1 MKRLKSLFLSIA
13 FLAIGEGLILSPPVR
28 AQSPLEKSEQDASA
42 LNRPIRDKW
51 ALVVGISEFA
61 NPSLNLKYSA
71 KDAQDFAAYLVREAG
86 FAPDHVRLL
95 LNKEATERRILSELG
110 DKFLPRTAHPDDLVV
125 LYISTHGSGADL
137 DVGGQNY
144 LIAYDTDVDDLYTTG
159 IPMQKL
165 ASDIKERVHCD
176 RVVIF
181 LDACHS
187 GATRTESKGLSR
199 TGIDAGE
206 LAVGSGQMVIASS
219 SEDQVSWESK
229 NGANGVFTANLL
241 EALRKK
247 GKDTTIGEMFS
258 ELKERVQEQVL
269 RERGRMQ
276 TPVLESK
283 WKGNDLCIAA
293 QPVNRRPGLP
303 DVKSAS
309 TKVGA
314 SIALSQPSVSQPP
327 ILEKPIQE
335 KPIQEKP
342 VQPVSQPPISQKPA
356 ERIEKPAAA
365 YVKPGILIVPGTSV
379 GRSRL
384 GMSREEVENILGR
397 PTSEGAGSITYRT
410 ADRRYFLSLRFS
422 EGKVSEIAFSSP
434 AFQTASGLGL
444 ANVSALAADKDS
456 GVKVVVK
463 HGPFTVAEPTSGG
476 LRLAWRESGN
486 SFGVVYK
493 GAPTDMLR
501 WWADLMPGL
510 ENAVALNM
518 VPHPLAQAKESAKVQ
533 AGSGSQS
540 SSTAQ
545 ANLIVPG
552 KSIAK
557 IRLGM
562 SRSEIIS
569 LLGKP
574 GDQAGS
580 VFSYWTPDR
589 KYILAVR
596 FVDDKAS
603 EVLFNSKAFSTSF
616 GLNVAN
622 FTGPEFRS
630 YFAPVHQAGARPAPI
645 FTLKEGGLSFIQPVA
660 VSYPMGWLHSLSNRA
675 DDMEWMAE
683 IVSDLQKGRN
693 GKPLG
698 GPRGR
703 RRLQSMSHFDLDQY

>member
-1 MKRLKSLFLSIA
+1 MSIA
-13 FLAIGEGLILSPPVR
+13 LLASGEGLVLSPPVR
-28 AQSPLEKSEQDASA
+28 AQSPIEKSEPDAGA

-71 KDAQDFAAYLVREAG
+71 KDAQDFAAYLVKEAG

-95 LNKEATERRILSELG
+95 LNKDATERRILSELG

-303 DVKSAS
+303 EVKSAS
-309 TKVGA
+309 TKAGS
-314 SIALSQPSVSQPP
+314 SIVLAPPPVSQPP
-327 ILEKPIQE
+327 VHERPTPPVSPPPI
-335 KPIQEKP
+335 
-342 VQPVSQPPISQKPA
+342 SQPPISQKPA
-356 ERIEKPAAA
+356 EKVEKPAAA

-444 ANVSALAADKDS
+444 ANVSALSAERDS
-456 GVKVVVK
+456 GLKVIGK
-463 HGPFTVAEPTSGG
+463 HGPFTVVEPASGG

-493 GAPTDMLR
+493 GTPTDMLR
-501 WWADLMPGL
+501 WCAELMPGFD
-510 ENAVALNM
+510 NAAALNM
-518 VPHPLAQAKESAKVQ
+518 VPGRPLAPAKEPARVQ
-533 AGSGSQS
+533 AGTESQS
-540 SSTAQ
+540 QLSNTAQ

-557 IRLGM
+557 IKLGM
-562 SRSEIIS
+562 SRSEIVS

-622 FTGPEFRS
+622 FSGPEFRS

-693 GKPLG
+693 SMPLG

-703 RRLQSMSHFDLDQY
+703 RRLQSMLHYDLGQY

>member
-1 MKRLKSLFLSIA
+1 MA
-13 FLAIGEGLILSPPVR
+13 GAGLQLLQPVR
-28 AQSPLEKSEQDASA
+28 AQSTSEQSQPDGFA

-71 KDAQDFAAYLVREAG
+71 KDAQDFADYLVKEAG

-125 LYISTHGSGADL
+125 IYISTHGSGADL

-144 LIAYDTDVDDLYTTG
+144 LIAYDTDVEDLYTTG

-229 NGANGVFTANLL
+229 NGTNGVFTANLL
-241 EALRKK
+241 ESLRKK

-303 DVKSAS
+303 EVKTTSSNA
-309 TKVGA
+309 TKVSSPFT
-314 SIALSQPSVSQPP
+314 SIPQSVQSQSLRPQSVQPQSVQP
-327 ILEKPIQE
+327 QSVQP
-335 KPIQEKP
+335 KP
-342 VQPVSQPPISQKPA
+342 VEKV
-356 ERIEKPAAA
+356 ERIEKPAPA
-365 YVKPGILIVPGTSV
+365 YVKPGILIVPGVSV
-379 GRSRL
+379 GRSRI

-397 PTSEGAGSITYRT
+397 PTSEGGGLITYRT

-434 AFQTASGLGL
+434 AFKTASGLGL
-444 ANVSALAADKDS
+444 ASVSSYVADKES
-456 GVKVVVK
+456 GLKLVAK
-463 HGPFTVAEPTSGG
+463 HGPFTVAEAENGG

-486 SFGVVYK
+486 SFGIVYR
-493 GAPTDMLR
+493 GAPSDILR
-501 WWADLMPGL
+501 WCSDLMPGFA
-510 ENAVALNM
+510 NSVALNM
-518 VPHPLAQAKESAKVQ
+518 VPGRAPVQTKEPAKAQSGAESQTPSSA
-533 AGSGSQS
+533 QS
-540 SSTAQ
+540 
-545 ANLIVPG
+545 NLIVPG

-557 IRLGM
+557 IKLGM
-562 SRSEIIS
+562 SRAEILS

-580 VFSYWTPDR
+580 VFSYWSPDR

-596 FVDDKAS
+596 FVDDRAS

-616 GLNVAN
+616 GLTVAN
-622 FTGPEFRS
+622 FSGPEFRS
-630 YFAPVHQAGARPAPI
+630 YFAPVHQAGLRPAPI

-683 IVSDLQKGRN
+683 IVADLQKSRN
-693 GKPLG
+693 GTPMG

-703 RRLQSMSHFDLDQY
+703 RRLQSMLNLPQ